1 MYEVRCYDFKSQ
13 SMTVEMKTENI
24 QDAVNE
30 YLSFKDDI
38 LNNKEDIT
46 YDGVALFFIS
56 VEKNFEKAIRLEKT
70 LKLII
75 T

>member
-1 MYEVRCYDFKSQ
+1 MYEVRCYDFKKE

-56 VEKNFEKAIRLEKT
+56 IEKNFEKAIRLEKT